1 MRADMSRVIVERP
14 RRGGFT
20 RCGRALPFDDLP
32 QHEGMRRRHYIG
44 GNWKELNEN
53 LAPLRR
59 YPERQVGRPWS
70 KVYSEIAA
78 HLRADNTVQ
87 QHVRD
92 HLRNFVAVKPLRHAG
107 LYANRVSGLWHQP
120 LYVDEK
126 DGILKR
132 TDRLPE
138 EKARRRARRNP
149 PPRLVDRVALAA
161 DRELRRIDGFWYE
174 LRLALMP
181 DPVYRAVVERRQIP
195 LKPFRR
201 RSPLVEIELTVRR
214 LVGPA
219 IRDAATGR
227 PIAAGPEID
236 EPRAWNEYRHRHP
249 DPRYAVAKRRL
260 GKAEL
265 RRHGLH
271 DDAPEDSVLNSTAE
285 LNRRPIGAR

>member
-1 MRADMSRVIVERP
+1 MSVAFT
-14 RRGGFT
+14 RRG
-20 RCGRALPFDDLP
+20 RPLPFENLP
-32 QHEGMRRRHYIG
+32 QHESMRRRHSIG

-59 YPERQVGRPWS
+59 YLERQVGRPWG

-92 HLRNFVAVKPLRHAG
+92 HLRDFVAVAPRRHAG

-149 PPRLVDRVALAA
+149 PPRPIDRVALAA

-174 LRLALMP
+174 LRLAPMP
-181 DPVYRAVVERRQIP
+181 DPDYRTVVERRQIP
-195 LKPFRR
+195 LKPYRR
-201 RSPLVEIELTVRR
+201 RSPLVEVEVTVRR

-219 IRDAATGR
+219 IRDVATGLLVE
-227 PIAAGPEID
+227 AGPETD
-236 EPRAWNEYRHRHP
+236 EPRAWSEYRRRHA
-249 DPRYAVAKRRL
+249 DRRYAVAKRRL

-265 RRHGLH
+265 RRHALH
-271 DDAPEDSVLNSTAE
+271 DDAPQEEHLSFPHQRADRGFGPV
-285 LNRRPIGAR
+285 